1 MQQLSLHSAQLL
13 ALALKILHSNV
24 TLPTDYFGPLEILIH
39 SPLTPLKSLDLL
51 MLLFLTH
58 AMIPGY
64 QTFST
69 LGYFK
74 YGVCSF
80 YLYHISYGSGV
91 IQASIKMH

>member
-1 MQQLSLHSAQLL
+1 LL
-13 ALALKILHSNV
+13 VLALKILHLNA
-24 TLPTDYFGPLEILIH
+24 TLLTGYFGLLETLTH

-58 AMIPGY
+58 AMTLGL

-80 YLYHISYGSGV
+80 YLYLISYGSGV
-91 IQASIKMH
+91 IQVSFKMH